1 MARDSAEIQLDLD
14 AAYAARR
21 AALTGG
27 ESYKLDT
34 GHGSQSVTRNLK
46 NIESVIKSLEAEMAD
61 ATDPSGGVLAPT
73 FRRHPGYATGDDCAR
88 YPG

>member
-1 MARDSAEIQLDLD
+1 MARDASEIQLDLD

-27 ESYKLDT
+27 ESYRLDT

-46 NIESVIKSLEAEMAD
+46 NIENSIRALESEMAE
-61 ATDPSGGVLAPT
+61 AVDPSGGILAPT
-73 FRRHPGYATGDDCAR
+73 FRRHPGDEVDMCGRSTR
-88 YPG
+88 